1 MCDARGWMTRVE
13 PYCGSHTN
21 LPDYDLGQGP
31 NVVLGLVEAAEV
43 PPGGKIYFDNLFTS
57 LPLLDKLSEK
67 GIGGTGTLRQN
78 RLGPIPLPKKKEV
91 EKNFA
96 RGEMEVYYCY
106 YCYYFSYFYYPP
118 LFRWYMLKI
127 KWLWPGWT
135 TRQFTLPATLTQ

>member
-1 MCDARGWMTRVE
+1 MQYIRGKPIRFGFKLWAMCESRGWMARVE
-13 PYCGSHTN
+13 PYCGSHTH

-96 RGEMEVYYCY
+96 RGEMEV
-106 YCYYFSYFYYPP
+106 
-118 LFRWYMLKI
+118 LL
-127 KWLWPGWT
+127 L
-135 TRQFTLPATLTQ
+135 LLLLLL